1 MQLTE
6 AQQQIVEA
14 PVSDLLVSAAAGSGK
29 TAVMTERIVS
39 RIVQGDLDISRVL
52 VMTFTDAAA
61 RQMKEK
67 IEQKLSHQR
76 QQATDPKIRQHLK
89 SQQALLAG
97 AAISTIHAF
106 CLTVVKNFSHLAVDG
121 EGQLLLEPGFA
132 TADASQADLLLQET
146 LDDVL
151 SARYLMLDTQPQAER
166 PWCDDFL
173 RLVNSFADSRSDNP
187 LRVQLLKLFYYLR
200 SLPDYPAQV
209 AQFRRQIAGNAR
221 DFDGSRHAAVLKD
234 QLKLL
239 VDRAC
244 SAIPELLALLD
255 EGLELVRDKQNNS
268 DRRAQFRQAFAVLT
282 ELQQLLSSGTP
293 PWDELVARALV
304 IEELKAPQSRQK
316 AAPELRRFVALLREQ
331 VAEAIHCLTGQWNSD
346 TYRDHFL
353 FDTRY
358 LFQQT
363 SGEIEAELAAMEPV
377 LNQLFDLT
385 LELDTAYRQKKS
397 RHGLIDFADF
407 EHFALQ
413 ILRQPEAAAYYRNRF
428 LEIYIDEYQD
438 TSSIQGAVV
447 EAIGRDNVFMV
458 GDVKQSIYRFRHAR
472 PQLFINR
479 AESYR
484 QAAPAQLRTLS
495 SNFRSVPGVLA
506 AVNEV
511 FAQLMSKAAGEL
523 DYDASQALQATR
535 PAPALEPPVHFWL
548 LRSLEPSAADDAGA
562 VNPDAR
568 EAEAGGPADPA
579 PSGPEDAEREGQATD
594 ADEPVLS
601 GLQSLPGE
609 VGDDLPA
616 LGDLTNYE
624 REAQAVRG
632 EVERLLAGGRSPSEI
647 VILARTRS
655 LVRIFAQALAEAG
668 VDTLEETGQRL
679 FDSPQLRLLVALLQV
694 MDNPLQDVPL
704 AAVLRSSL
712 FAGGFSPAD
721 LLRIRIAARQ
731 AEKSSSPSS
740 LDLRFYHQAVRWYI
754 TEGPEDSLRR
764 RLQDFW
770 AWLER
775 WREREKT
782 QKIGDWLNLLL
793 ESTGYLNQVAALPAG
808 AERLREI
815 RALVDWTYAFERTR
829 QRGLFDLVRFIEKLQ
844 QSGLAESPF
853 ALETST
859 RAAVRV
865 MTIHRS
871 KGLEFPVVFLV
882 GLTARITPK
891 EQRDA
896 ILFSESLG
904 IGFDWIDPD
913 VHQRR
918 MTHLKLAM
926 LAENK
931 AAGLAEELRLLYVA
945 MTRARDQLYL
955 TAMLPGQIPAAL
967 ARRFNQALRQPGLVL
982 RPELVLSCSSYFDW
996 LLVALARHPDI
1007 DLSALMPAG
1016 EADEPGY
1023 HLPEPSVSTWDVRVC
1038 AWQDILRPAAA
1049 TGPVAGTAEPAE
1061 ATVAAEPA
1069 GLQAPAAARP
1079 EPAAADLCRFFSGH
1093 PEVPGT
1099 LIEAALDRISAPY
1112 AYPAA
1117 ARRPIKLSV
1126 SELKRLEQQESQY
1139 GEEQTLDLPT
1149 ADGDTPTVAL
1159 GINFE
1164 LHPLYHDQD
1173 LHKPVPQA
1181 SLLTGAELGTALHS
1195 FLRYLDLAAARAVA
1209 EESAAD
1215 GPAVLL
1221 NLQRQLADL
1230 TAWGVLSD
1238 LENQSITGHLASVA
1252 SFIRSDLARR
1262 MQQAAE
1268 AQHLYR
1274 EMPFT
1279 LAVPAQGIW
1288 PQDQGFAADDQALV
1302 QGIIDG
1308 WFIAGDQA
1316 VLFDYKTDRLTGDPL
1331 TIRAALLKRYARQ
1344 LSYYARAISQAT
1356 RLPVAEHCIVHLPSQ
1371 QVLIYS
1377 ADELAAADR
1386 PDPGK
1391 SSQEDRS

>member
-76 QQATDPKIRQHLK
+76 QQAIDPQTRQHLK
-89 SQQALLAG
+89 SQQALLTG

-106 CLTVVKNFSHLAVDG
+106 CLTVVKNFSHLAVDD
-121 EGQLLLEPGFA
+121 EGRLMLEPGFA

-151 SARYLMLDTQPQAER
+151 SARYLLLDTQPPAER
-166 PWCDDFL
+166 PWSEDFL
-173 RLVNSFADSRSDNP
+173 RLVNSFSDSRSDRP
-187 LRVQLLKLFYYLR
+187 LRGQLLKLFYYLR

-209 AQFRRQIAGNAR
+209 AQFRRQIADNAR
-221 DFDGSRHAAVLKD
+221 NFDGSRQAEVLKS

-255 EGLELVRDKQNNS
+255 DGLELVRDKQNNS
-268 DRRAQFRQAFAVLT
+268 DRRAQFRQAFAVL
-282 ELQQLLSSGTP
+282 LDVQQLLGSGSP
-293 PWDELVARALV
+293 SWDELVARSLA
-304 IEELKAPQSRQK
+304 IGELKAPQNRQK

-331 VAEAIHCLTGQWNSD
+331 VAEAIHCLTGQWNGD

-353 FDTRY
+353 FDTRF

-363 SGEIEAELAAMEPV
+363 AGEIEAELAAMEPV

-385 LELDTAYRQKKS
+385 LELDTAYRQKKA

-447 EAIGRDNVFMV
+447 AAIGRDNVFMV

-472 PQLFINR
+472 PQLFISR

-484 QAAPAQLRTLS
+484 HGAPAQLRTLS

-535 PAPALEPPVHFWL
+535 PAPAPEPPVHLWL
-548 LRSLEPSAADDAGA
+548 LSSTDVTASGAADDS
-562 VNPDAR
+562 NLDDR
-568 EAEAGGPADPA
+568 EAEAGSPAAPANLGPD
-579 PSGPEDAEREGQATD
+579 DTEREGQATD
-594 ADEPVLS
+594 ADEPAWS
-601 GLQSLPGE
+601 SLQSLPGE
-609 VGDDLPA
+609 VGDDLPD

-632 EVERLLAGGRSPSEI
+632 EIERLLAAGRNPADI

-655 LVRIFAQALAEAG
+655 LVRVFAQALAEAG
-668 VDTLEETGQRL
+668 VDALEETGQRL

-712 FAGGFSPAD
+712 VAGGFPPAD

-731 AEKSSSPSS
+731 AEKGASPGA
-740 LDLRFYHQAVRWYI
+740 LDLRFFHQAVRWYI

-770 AWLER
+770 TWLEH

-793 ESTGYLNQVAALPAG
+793 ESTGYLNQVAALPSG
-808 AERLREI
+808 TERLREI
-815 RALVDWTYAFERTR
+815 RALVDWTYTFERTR

-853 ALETST
+853 ALEIST
-859 RAAVRV
+859 REAIRV

-896 ILFSESLG
+896 ILFSENLG

-913 VHQRR
+913 LHQRH

-955 TAMLPGQIPAAL
+955 TALLPGKIPEAL
-967 ARRFNQALRQPGLVL
+967 VRRFNQASRQPGLAL
-982 RPELVLSCSSYFDW
+982 RPELVLSCTSYLDW
-996 LLVALARHPDI
+996 LLVALARHPGI
-1007 DLSALMPAG
+1007 DLSRLLPAG
-1016 EADEPGY
+1016 DVDEPGY
-1023 HLPEPSVSTWDVRVC
+1023 RLPEPSTAAWDVRVL
-1038 AWQDILRPAAA
+1038 AWQDLLRPVTA
-1049 TGPVAGTAEPAE
+1049 TGPVAGPAEPE
-1061 ATVAAEPA
+1061 AAE
-1069 GLQAPAAARP
+1069 
-1079 EPAAADLCRFFSGH
+1079 LCRFFSDH
-1093 PEVPGT
+1093 PAVPEP
-1099 LIEAALDRISAPY
+1099 LIAAAVARISAPY

-1149 ADGDTPTVAL
+1149 ADSAAPTAVL

-1164 LHPLYHDQD
+1164 LRPLQGSRES
-1173 LHKPVPQA
+1173 LQPALQPATQQA
-1181 SLLTGAELGTALHS
+1181 EQVVLLTGAELGTALHS
-1195 FLRYLDLAAARAVA
+1195 YLRYLDLTAARAVA
-1209 EESAAD
+1209 GQTPAD
-1215 GPAVLL
+1215 DLAVLE
-1221 NLQRQLADL
+1221 NLKRQLEDL

-1238 LENQSITGHLASVA
+1238 LESRSIASHLASVA

-1268 AQHLYR
+1268 TQHLYR

-1288 PQDQGFAADDQALV
+1288 PLDQGFAADDQALV

-1308 WFIAGDQA
+1308 WFIEGSHA
-1316 VLFDYKTDRLTGDPL
+1316 VLFDYKTDRLTGDPM
-1331 TIRAALLKRYARQ
+1331 TIRATLLKRYARQ
-1344 LSYYARAISQAT
+1344 LGYYARAISQAT
-1356 RLPVAEHCIVHLPSQ
+1356 RLPVTEHCIVHLPSR
-1371 QVLIYS
+1371 QVLTYP
-1377 ADELAAADR
+1377 ADELAAAFPAVQATD
-1386 PDPGK
+1386 
-1391 SSQEDRS
+1391 SQEDHP